1 MDIIFE
7 GRSRSRRQMVSI
19 YRVER
24 HYGGP
29 AEGGWWYESGELI
42 RPILKKLSGQKL
54 RDFRDKLQ
62 RRLDRRF
69 NKSRGA
75 YGDLN
80 SALGDY
86 EVRAIIHYDGDLEH
100 NWPKYRPTY
109 E

>member
-1 MDIIFE
+1 
-7 GRSRSRRQMVSI
+7 
-19 YRVER
+19 
-24 HYGGP
+24 
-29 AEGGWWYESGELI
+29 
-42 RPILKKLSGQKL
+42 
-54 RDFRDKLQ
+54 
-62 RRLDRRF
+62 
-69 NKSRGA
+69 RGA